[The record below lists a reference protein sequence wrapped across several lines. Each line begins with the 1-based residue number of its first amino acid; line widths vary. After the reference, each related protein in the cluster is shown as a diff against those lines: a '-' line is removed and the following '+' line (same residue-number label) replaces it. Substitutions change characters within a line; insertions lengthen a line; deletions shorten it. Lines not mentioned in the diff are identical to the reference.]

1 MATQYPN
8 GVDNTS
14 SLPYVTNGVSPM
26 VGEDVNRLRDAI
38 VAVETELGA
47 NPSGTFTSVDARLGA
62 AETAISDYANSTF
75 LVLSTDGFI
84 SQERVF
90 APSVNFAV
98 VDGGA
103 GANYGIDLAANVGI
117 GTLTPAS
124 DYSLTLDGNGT
135 TQIGGVT
142 LRNAGTDT
150 FYIGSAT
157 ASDSANISLMNP
169 NAGYVAMGTDG
180 TERVRITSAGDVG
193 LGTTSP
199 AGRLHVSGGDL
210 LVDTGDVGIGTLT
223 PSERLHVSGGNLLLE
238 STAGAGLPYA
248 TMKGTQGGFRM
259 SSGNGIGKLDVLDST
274 GAVTIS
280 LLNNVDNRLVGVNN
294 ADFSFYTNNT
304 EKMRITAGGNV
315 GIGTGA
321 PSSRLSVGALS
332 EFQVDSSGDI
342 TKINNVPYTFPS
354 VQGGVSNVLKND
366 GSGNLTWGSIASGGL
381 DEFTRISVSDGTDT
395 APSYTFTS
403 DQDTGLF
410 LFAPGIMGL
419 VSAGVIRMLVAGA
432 VITGQ
437 SFPSSFSLR
446 SSGESAALPTYAF
459 AGDTNT
465 GMYRRDSD
473 QIGFS
478 AGGAETA
485 AIDGYGIK
493 LESGSESFPSYSFI
507 SASSDGMY
515 YDSGSIGFSIGGSAV
530 AKVDSGGVKLDSGS
544 ASFPSYSFI
553 SASSDGMYYDSGLVG
568 ISANGVIAATFGE
581 NAVVLGE
588 DFGISDSVT
597 INGIVDISSRVRIG
611 HTEIDAQAP
620 FVSFAHQSQ
629 SDGPAKPLTYLISS
643 IYADDREAIR
653 VYSDARTIG
662 EDHDAILQLTVGAN
676 STASDLSWDF
686 DVPDTDPDI
695 HNRQALRAAMT
706 SGTLTID
713 SHNNSDGYPWA
724 DGAWGARLLSISRSS
739 IRSSVILNTDGGI
752 GRATAG
758 NLDIGNSSNVAN
770 VNIAT
775 ASSTGGVIIG
785 KPNSNVSIVGMV
797 RLSGSRATKT
807 SDLSRTTTVV
817 SADPD
822 LFINAPS
829 PGTYN
834 FRLVAFFNI
843 PVPLDGIR
851 FNVGVTAGMMTTNFI
866 EQIVQESALPVI
878 PVRVRNE
885 TVAVSITTER
895 STDNGAG
902 TGAIMLDGSV
912 TLSAACAFAF
922 RWGNIAAGTG
932 TVTIMSKSYIELIRA
947 A

>member
-8 GVDNTS
+8 GIDNTS

-26 VGEDVNRLRDAI
+26 VGDDVNRLRDAI

-90 APSVNFAV
+90 APSVNFAI

-103 GANYGIDLAANVGI
+103 GANYEIDLAANVGI
-117 GTLTPAS
+117 GTITPAS
-124 DYSLTLDGNGT
+124 DYSLTLDGDGAT
-135 TQIGGVT
+135 RIGGVT

-169 NAGYVAMGTDG
+169 NTGYVALGTDG
-180 TERVRITSAGDVG
+180 TERVRVTSAGDIG

-223 PSERLHVSGGNLLLE
+223 PSELLHVSGGNLLLE
-238 STAGAGLPYA
+238 STAGSGVPYA
-248 TMKGTQGGFRM
+248 TLKGTQGGIQL
-259 SSGNGIGKLDVLDST
+259 SSSNSIGKLDVLDST

-280 LLNNVDNRLVGVNN
+280 LLNDGDNRLVGANS
-294 ADFSFYTNNT
+294 ADFSFYTSNT
-304 EKMRITAGGNV
+304 ERMRITSGGNV

-321 PSSRLSVGALS
+321 PSSQLSVGASS

-342 TKINNVPYTFPS
+342 TRINNVPYTFPS
-354 VQGGVSNVLKND
+354 VQGSASNVLKND
-366 GSGNLTWGSIASGGL
+366 GSGNLTWGTIASGGL
-381 DEFTRISVSDGTDT
+381 DEFTRISVSDGTDA

-410 LFAPGIMGL
+410 LFAPGIIGL
-419 VSAGVIRMLVAGA
+419 TSSGVISMLFAGS

-446 SSGESAALPTYAF
+446 SSGESAALPAYAF
-459 AGDTNT
+459 AGDTDT

-478 AGGAETA
+478 VGGTETA

-493 LESGSESFPSYSFI
+493 LEPGSESFPSYSFI

-515 YDSGSIGFSIGGSAV
+515 YDSGNIGFSIGGSAV
-530 AKVDSGGVKLDSGS
+530 AKVSSGGIKLNSGS

-568 ISANGVIAATFGE
+568 ISANGIIAATFGE

-588 DFGISDSVT
+588 DFGTSDSVT
-597 INGIVDISSRVRIG
+597 IKGIVDIPTRTRIG
-611 HTEIDAQAP
+611 PSAADPLEP
-620 FVSFAHQSQ
+620 LVSFAHQSQ
-629 SDGPAKPLTYLISS
+629 NDIPPSPLTHLVSS
-643 IYADDREAIR
+643 VGDSGREAIR
-653 VYSDARTIG
+653 MYSNSQDL
-662 EDHDAILQLTVGAN
+662 EDTDNAVFQIVVGAN

-686 DVPDTDPDI
+686 DVPGDSPDSLT
-695 HNRQALRAAMT
+695 RSAMRLRMT
-706 SGTLTID
+706 SGGISLEQHD
-713 SHNNSDGYPWA
+713 HAAGYPWA
-724 DGAWGARLLSISRSS
+724 DGAWNKNILSASLN
-739 IRSSVILNTDGGI
+739 SVILGVKLNAHNGI

-758 NLDIGNSSNVAN
+758 NLDIGNDSNVAN

-775 ASSTGGVIIG
+775 ASSTGAVLIG
-785 KPNSNVSIVGMV
+785 KPNSNVSIIGMV
-797 RLSGSRATKT
+797 RLAGSRATKT
-807 SDLSRTTTVV
+807 SSTSRTTNTV

-822 LFINAPS
+822 LFITAPS

-834 FRLVAFFNI
+834 FRLVAFFDTDPTPGN
-843 PVPLDGIR
+843 GIR
-851 FNVGVTAGMMTTNFI
+851 FSLGVTAGTMSVDYT
-866 EQIVQESALPVI
+866 QEVI
-878 PVRVRNE
+878 NSSFSKSVRSE
-885 TVAVSITTER
+885 TAVSDT
-895 STDNGAG
+895 SLVGAQSAG
-902 TGAIMLDGSV
+902 PDGDGAFVLDGSV
-912 TLSAACAFAF
+912 TITNACDFEFSWANLST
-922 RWGNIAAGTG
+922 GTG
-932 TVTIMSKSYIELIRA
+932 QPAIIKARSYIELIRA
-947 A
+947 V